1 MKNNLLIIGKKSF
14 IGKNLYNYSRKKRP
28 TYLKSFK
35 QFININQKSLSSFNT
50 IINCTSNN
58 NYINKKYDIK
68 NDFDLKIAKKIKNLN
83 TMYILLSSRKVYKNG
98 TNLNEKSTIRLKSNY
113 SKNKFITEKKLQKI
127 LNNKLL
133 ILRLSNVIGIR
144 SKNSRRLH
152 KTFIDY
158 YFENI
163 KKGMIFKFNRE
174 YKDFLGI
181 DQLTRV
187 LDKVVENKL
196 SGKYNVSLGKKVY
209 LREIIN
215 WLNYFNLSKYRYI
228 KLKKSLN
235 NESFTLSNKKL
246 LKDINFK
253 IIKKDLET
261 ECKKISK
268 IFFKKKK

>member
-1 MKNNLLIIGKKSF
+1 M
-14 IGKNLYNYSRKKRP
+14 
-28 TYLKSFK
+28 
-35 QFININQKSLSSFNT
+35 
-50 IINCTSNN
+50 
-58 NYINKKYDIK
+58 
-68 NDFDLKIAKKIKNLN
+68 
-83 TMYILLSSRKVYKNG
+83 
-98 TNLNEKSTIRLKSNY
+98 
-113 SKNKFITEKKLQKI
+113 
-127 LNNKLL
+127 
-133 ILRLSNVIGIR
+133 RLSNVIGIR

-228 KLKKSLN
+228 KLKKSLS